1 MNTVGLRSD
10 VPHMKC
16 PQRLSQWTATPV
28 SSSTVGFID
37 ENLNQGLIRPHR
49 EDTEMAGRLS
59 SPEDVR
65 RLSQELTNE
74 VAKVV
79 VGYEE
84 TIAGALIALA
94 AGGHVLLEGVPGI
107 AKTTLSKAIAHS
119 IGIDYGRIQFTQD
132 LLPSDI
138 TGHMYF
144 NQETR
149 KFEIRKGPVFTEL
162 LLADE
167 INRAPPKTQSAL
179 LEAMQEKQ
187 VTIEGN
193 TLPLSEVFT
202 VLATLNPVET
212 EGVYPLPEAQVDRFM
227 LKLTMPYP
235 NPDDEIV
242 ILNLKSLVEEQA
254 APVMTR
260 DDVLELRKLAFNVH
274 ADFSVLEYIK
284 NIAQLTREMED
295 VVLGLSPRGGIH
307 LLQTAKAHALMSGR
321 SYVIPDD
328 VKAMA
333 HKVIDHRLIVSPEY
347 ELGGGT
353 VSGVTEAVLSK
364 VPVPKESAGTGKKK
378 Q

>member
-1 MNTVGLRSD
+1 
-10 VPHMKC
+10 
-16 PQRLSQWTATPV
+16 
-28 SSSTVGFID
+28 
-37 ENLNQGLIRPHR
+37 
-49 EDTEMAGRLS
+49 MASRIN
-59 SPEDVR
+59 SPDDVR
-65 RLSQELTNE
+65 RLVRELTNE

-84 TIAGALIALA
+84 TIFGALVALA
-94 AGGHVLLEGVPGI
+94 AGGHVLVEGVPGI
-107 AKTTLSKAIAHS
+107 AKTTLSKTIAHS
-119 IGIDYGRIQFTQD
+119 IGLEYGRIQFTQD

-193 TLPLSEVFT
+193 TLPLSEMFT

-212 EGVYPLPEAQVDRFM
+212 EGVYPLPEAQIDRFM
-227 LKLTMPYP
+227 LKLSMPYP
-235 NPDDEIV
+235 SPDDEIV
-242 ILNLKSLVEEQA
+242 ILNLRSIVEEQVN
-254 APVMTR
+254 PVMSR
-260 DDVLELRKLAFNVH
+260 EDVAQLRALAYNVH

-284 NIAQLTREMED
+284 SITVATREIED

-307 LLQTAKAHALMSGR
+307 LLQTAKGHALLTGR

-333 HKVIDHRLIVSPEY
+333 HKVIDHRLITTPEY

-353 VSGVTEAVLSK
+353 ASGITEAVLQK
-364 VPVPKESAGTGKKK
+364 IPVPKESTEPKKRK